1 MTLRLRSVFFIV
13 IGLLI
18 LWFLYI
24 ERAILT
30 PFILAAIF
38 AYIFNPLINFFSKI
52 FKFPRVLSIILV
64 YAILIF
70 SVVYIGTLLT
80 RELIRES
87 ANIREIILNYI
98 FYLKSNVDSLPPVI
112 QPYIS
117 SYSDISRL
125 QIERLLG
132 LASFPVFSLFF
143 FWSFP
148 KAFAANI
155 KNSIPRI
162 IIPK

>member
-87 ANIREIILNYI
+87 ANIREIILKKKTPN
-98 FYLKSNVDSLPPVI
+98 
-112 QPYIS
+112 
-117 SYSDISRL
+117 
-125 QIERLLG
+125 
-132 LASFPVFSLFF
+132 
-143 FWSFP
+143 
-148 KAFAANI
+148 
-155 KNSIPRI
+155 
-162 IIPK
+162 